1 MTSTQ
6 NKSLQRH
13 KDSAFAQL
21 IYESKFCIN
30 NNNEGNEAQ
39 LIKCIKRNMNEI
51 IVGLVRRPNEHDDED
66 HNKFT
71 FYVLNNNNY
80 EIKLIVIN
88 YNNKQICD
96 WYLLV
101 SNRSHDLFI
110 KSLEKINFMCLK
122 NNANNIEIIDNK
134 CYKKSDIKLIKK
146 IGDSPGIPM
155 VIIDNNIIHFICD
168 KGIHYVWDLNKKEII
183 ENFNFGR
190 ISSFNNKAICSA
202 SLIHVKSKN
211 QIILISAQFDTFEK
225 NQSTGFWVYC
235 LIKKKWTNINKLIN
249 NNTIS
254 MNIENPSCNLTL
266 DQKHIIITNG
276 FYWEDGCTDAND
288 ITYSPNIYILTI
300 TNETKYQLTRS
311 RFKLPNLKSNNCI
324 IMGGEKEHE
333 LCVFGWCNSILN
345 IYIPHVILLKIL
357 SYYNQ
362 QELHCITHSSKHYS
376 IPIKMILASSSHH
389 NM

>member
-1 MTSTQ
+1 MTSI
-6 NKSLQRH
+6 NKNNAQQRH
-13 KDSAFAQL
+13 KDCVFAQL
-21 IYESKFCIN
+21 TYESPFYDN
-30 NNNEGNEAQ
+30 NYNDMSF
-39 LIKCIKRNMNEI
+39 IKCIKRNMYEI
-51 IVGLVRRPNEHDDED
+51 IVGVERLNDEYDDGDHDR
-66 HNKFT
+66 FT

-80 EIKLIVIN
+80 KIKLMIN
-88 YNNKQICD
+88 NTDNKQID
-96 WYLLV
+96 SFYLLKGN
-101 SNRSHDLFI
+101 SSHDILM
-110 KSLEKINFMCLK
+110 KSPTKINFMCLK

-134 CYKKSDIKLIKK
+134 CYKKNDIKLIKK